1 MKYNGFYF
9 RLFTR
14 PMKKVL
20 SEKYGRQYADGIM
33 KKSRVLYLRLVRETD
48 FRGYL

>member
-20 SEKYGRQYADGIM
+20 SEKYGR
-33 KKSRVLYLRLVRETD
+33 
-48 FRGYL
+48 RGQDQNDTGKN

>member
-33 KKSRVLYLRLVRETD
+33 KKSRVLYR
-48 FRGYL
+48 

>member
-20 SEKYGRQYADGIM
+20 SEKYGRQLRM
-33 KKSRVLYLRLVRETD
+33 ESWKRVGFSTS
-48 FRGYL
+48 GW

>member
-9 RLFTR
+9 RLFTKS
-14 PMKKVL
+14 MKKVL

-33 KKSRVLYLRLVRETD
+33 KKSRVLYR
-48 FRGYL
+48 